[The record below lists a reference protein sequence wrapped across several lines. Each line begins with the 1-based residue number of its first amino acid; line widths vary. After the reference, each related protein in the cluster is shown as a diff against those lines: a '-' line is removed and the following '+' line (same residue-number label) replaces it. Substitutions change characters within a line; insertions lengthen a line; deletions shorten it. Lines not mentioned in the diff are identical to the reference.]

1 MRTSLSLIA
10 MSALCQK
17 RTLQWSESAS
27 EICILGGAIARA
39 TKARTKMKKIG
50 VRERP
55 ADLIYSLD
63 EMPPWP
69 HLLGLGFQHVAV
81 ICPYLVMVALVAEAA
96 KLSHAAAQS
105 AVSLA
110 MIAVAFTTVLQSLR
124 LGPIGSGYLCPPV
137 VTAIYLP
144 SSLAAAASIGISA
157 VCGMV
162 IFAGACEIA
171 VASLVNRARK
181 LFPAVVSGVVI
192 MAVGLELG
200 KIAAGVLLEHT
211 AAHSGQTVASF
222 ATAACTLAAMASLAV
237 WTTGLPKLFCSL
249 IGILV
254 GYAIAAIFHV
264 FPPHFFADYQAA
276 STFAVPD
283 PSFLS
288 YAFAPSFAAAFAIA
302 GLASGLRVIGVLTTC
317 QQMNDAAWRRP
328 DMRNIAAG
336 IRADGIG
343 SLVGGL
349 LGVPGLSAAPTLVSV
364 EMTTGATSRVIAWSV
379 ALWFILLSCLPKFAG
394 LIVNMPRP
402 VMAAALFFNGALM
415 LVAGI
420 QIIASRPIT
429 LRASII
435 IGLSVLVA
443 LTVPIFPDFY
453 RSLPGWTQQFTGSII
468 TMAVIIAV
476 PLNAAFLL
484 GTWHYSYLRLGTSS
498 EPATPASFDA
508 FFEKHANEWKI
519 SAADA
524 THVRSVV
531 DAAIEDVAA
540 NANGP
545 VELSLACDSFDVIV
559 TLRYLGNLPP
569 LPDTN
574 PKKVMIEEQSF
585 VSGLSGYLSGL
596 HADRIERAAKGE
608 DCEFK
613 LVFQL

>member
-1 MRTSLSLIA
+1 MR
-10 MSALCQK
+10 K
-17 RTLQWSESAS
+17 
-27 EICILGGAIARA
+27 
-39 TKARTKMKKIG
+39 
-50 VRERP
+50 RP

-63 EMPPWP
+63 ETPPWP
-69 HLLGLGFQHVAV
+69 HLVGLGFQHVAV

-96 KLSHAAAQS
+96 KLPHAAAQS
-105 AVSLA
+105 AIGLA

-124 LGPIGSGYLCPPV
+124 LGPVGSGYLCPPV

-162 IFAGACEIA
+162 MFAGACEIA
-171 VASLVNRARK
+171 VASLVNRTRK

-200 KIAAGVLLEHT
+200 KIAASVLLEHT
-211 AAHSGQTVASF
+211 AAHSDQTVVSF
-222 ATAACTLAAMASLAV
+222 ATAAGTLAAMAGLAV
-237 WTTGLPKLFCSL
+237 WATGLPKLFCSL

-254 GYAIAAIFHV
+254 GYAVAAIFHV
-264 FPPHFFADYQAA
+264 FPPSFFADFKAA
-276 STFAVPD
+276 SPFAVPD

-288 YAFAPSFAAAFAIA
+288 CAFAPSFAAAFAIA

-328 DMRNIAAG
+328 DRRNIAAG
-336 IRADGIG
+336 IRADGLG
-343 SLVGGL
+343 CLLGGA

-420 QIIASRPIT
+420 QIVASRPIT
-429 LRASII
+429 LRASIVV
-435 IGLSVLVA
+435 GLSVLAA
-443 LTVPIFPDFY
+443 LTVPVFPDFY

-468 TMAVIIAV
+468 TMAVIVAV

-484 GTWHYSYLRLGTSS
+484 GTWRYSYLRLGTDSK
-498 EPATPASFDA
+498 PATPASFDA
-508 FFEKHANEWKI
+508 FFEKQANEWKI
-519 SAADA
+519 SVEDVPR
-524 THVRSVV
+524 VRSVV

-545 VELSLACDSFDVIV
+545 VELRLGCDSFDVIV
-559 TLRYLGNLPP
+559 TLRYPGNLPP
-569 LPDTN
+569 LPDAT
-574 PKKVMIEEQSF
+574 PKRVMVEEQSF

-596 HADRIERAAKGE
+596 HADRIERSAKGE
-608 DCEFK
+608 DCEIK